1 MKRTLTTWLLL
12 GSFLLQA
19 VLWAL
24 PAPRAEAVERLAH
37 EVAHALDGGQHA
49 HDSHGH
55 AVDPSLLLDEDQPQ
69 PLHSH
74 ASEGVQLQG
83 LPVVMVESVLTLPRT
98 APRVATPLAPPSA
111 HPEGLL
117 RPPRATA

>member
-19 VLWAL
+19 VLWSL

-37 EVAHALDGGQHA
+37 EVAHAMDQGQHG
-49 HDSHGH
+49 HDGHGH
-55 AVDPSLLLDEDQPQ
+55 AVDASLLLDEDLPQ
-69 PLHSH
+69 PGHSH

-83 LPVVMVESVLTLPRT
+83 LPVVMEGLLPAMPGT
-98 APRVATPLAPPSA
+98 APVQGVHLARPSA
-111 HPEGLL
+111 HLESLL
-117 RPPRATA
+117 RPPCATA

>member
-1 MKRTLTTWLLL
+1 VKRTLTTWLLL

-37 EVAHALDGGQHA
+37 EVAHALDQGQHG

-55 AVDPSLLLDEDQPQ
+55 AVDASLLLDEDLPQ
-69 PLHSH
+69 PMHSH
-74 ASEGVQLQG
+74 ASEGGQLQG
-83 LPVVMVESVLTLPRT
+83 MPVVMPEPFQALPRAAPVVGT
-98 APRVATPLAPPSA
+98 ALAPPSP

-117 RPPRATA
+117 RPPCATA